1 MQPAGRT
8 LASPGPT
15 KLGRTR
21 QLCSSTQ
28 SAGAWLLSWELVAE
42 GPLPWQLPGPGLHW
56 LESQWQPL
64 YLWNWLLPGFCSW
77 YLLQVAVPWQAV
89 ACWLPQALAWQPT
102 LELGCWLLGQWYS
115 LWSCW
120 AWHWVTLPYWCIND
134 WLALWWKQYGPA
146 NVPCT
151 GVYMAPGSVA
161 FNIFQPEGKP
171 FPFCFHGFRSCLG
184 LATLFGVLCNGLQYC
199 WNLVWV
205 DMDSSGSL
213 EDLKN

>member
-1 MQPAGRT
+1 MFFHPVCWGLACLGRWWLRATALANLCICGTGCCLASAAGR
-8 LASPGPT
+8 LWRWLFPGRLWPASSHRLWPGN
-15 KLGRTR
+15 
-21 QLCSSTQ
+21 QLWSWA
-28 SAGAWLLSWELVAE
+28 AGFW
-42 GPLPWQLPGPGLHW
+42 
-56 LESQWQPL
+56 
-64 YLWNWLLPGFCSW
+64 
-77 YLLQVAVPWQAV
+77 
-89 ACWLPQALAWQPT
+89 
-102 LELGCWLLGQWYS
+102 GQWYS
-115 LWSCW
+115 FWSCW
-120 AWHWVTLPYWCIND
+120 AWRWVTLPYWCIND

-184 LATLFGVLCNGLQYC
+184 WATLFGVLCNGLQYC